1 MGTLSVRAR
10 LVVLSSCLTVWG
22 TLWACSPDEE
32 NPGTSRPRGTSSGGT
47 SSGDT
52 ATSGGPGDGTG
63 TTPPPVQVCGKL
75 GNEAGVKAIAAQI
88 VENAK
93 ADCRISLLA
102 KNATN
107 DNGESQHLMDCFGAF
122 LGGGVACPGMSYV
135 QGTTKD
141 SLGKICESVL
151 PKLKF
156 STQDWEAF
164 GNFNKPDSAARKAFE
179 GKLVGAE
186 LTGVAAIFEGKKN
199 GLLNNEGVP
208 IGKHTA
214 CEGTCEAGG
223 QACIRIIDAGPD
235 VRDTGTDG

>member
-32 NPGTSRPRGTSSGGT
+32 NPGTSRPRGTSSGAT

-52 ATSGGPGDGTG
+52 ATSGGPDGTG
-63 TTPPPVQVCGKL
+63 TPPPPVPVCGKL
-75 GNEAGVKAIAAQI
+75 GGEAAVKGIAAQI

-107 DNGESQHLMDCFGAF
+107 DNGESQHLMDCFAAF

-141 SLGKICESVL
+141 SLGKLCESVL
-151 PKLKF
+151 PKL
-156 STQDWEAF
+156 
-164 GNFNKPDSAARKAFE
+164 NFNKPDSSARKAFE

-208 IGKHTA
+208 LGKHTA
-214 CEGTCEAGG
+214 CEGTCEVGG